1 MFATRPES
9 ALLVGV
15 FALYV
20 LFTKDRR
27 ILALGSPWLGI
38 IAVVTLWRLYYYGAL
53 IPNSITAKSPPGYSP
68 ETLQTNA
75 LKGLDYLG
83 GFAWAAAPLVLGAL
97 FALVVARRNP
107 VVWLCFGA
115 FAAEV

>member
-1 MFATRPES
+1 MGLEGGLFAFLLALAFRLLLLERLAWAGVVGALMFATRPES

-53 IPNSITAKSPPGYSP
+53 IPNSITAKSPPGIIRRHFK
-68 ETLQTNA
+68 QT
-75 LKGLDYLG
+75 
-83 GFAWAAAPLVLGAL
+83 P
-97 FALVVARRNP
+97 
-107 VVWLCFGA
+107 
-115 FAAEV
+115 